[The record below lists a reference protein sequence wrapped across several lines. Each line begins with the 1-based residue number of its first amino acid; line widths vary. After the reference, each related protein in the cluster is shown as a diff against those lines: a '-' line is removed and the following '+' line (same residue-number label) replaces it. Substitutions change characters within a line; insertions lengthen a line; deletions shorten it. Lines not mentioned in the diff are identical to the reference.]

1 MRERPKAIVFDLDET
16 LIDHAPAWVYAVEE
30 ALVAITGRREKVRP
44 LVAEYR
50 QRPLR
55 DVFGILTGSRQESER
70 CEQLFVAMYGRS
82 ALKKLLVHEGVG
94 MALDQIRGV
103 RIEMAAITRLPHAT
117 AMRQIESTGLD
128 RFFSVMSPTPAGEG
142 WSVTA
147 RTKECLGYLGYE
159 PSRCA
164 FVSGVKGDLME
175 AAGMGLVAYEAGWA
189 TGEATGYPSIA
200 SATKLPGQFI

>member
-44 LVAEYR
+44 LVDEYR
-50 QRPLR
+50 KRPLR
-55 DVFGILTGSRQESER
+55 DVFSILTGTRADADR
-70 CEQLFVAMYGRS
+70 CEQLFTAMYGRS

-128 RFFSVMSPTPAGEG
+128 RFFSVMSPTPAGEA

-147 RTKECLGYLGYE
+147 RSKECLGYLGYD
-159 PSRCA
+159 PARCA
-164 FVSGVKGDLME
+164 FVSGEKADLME
-175 AAGMGLVAYEAGWA
+175 AAGMGLLAYEAAWTA
-189 TGEATGYPSIA
+189 AEATGFPAIA
-200 SATKLPGQFI
+200 SATMLPAQFI